1 MARPKTN
8 TVEYFPM
15 YAHTSRT
22 CEMLEAKYGI
32 VGYAFFYKLL
42 QLLATEDGHY
52 YDASDPMSLEFLEQK
67 LCGGKVSVTEI
78 IETLCKWNK
87 LDRELWQKKI
97 IWYQGFV
104 DTLIPVYKKRERE
117 IPNKEDVLVKLGL
130 INKNKLVSGTETY
143 ISGTETP
150 SNLELPQQLV
160 AESTQSKVKESKLE
174 GEKKEKRETP
184 SLQKIKNY
192 CLEKNYRSNPEKFY
206 YKHQETG
213 WIDKNGNSIIDWQA
227 RLDRF
232 ENEDFPKAEIK
243 TIASFNATKA
253 QDFGINQAQY
263 NSYIAPL
270 RIKINSNKSLAT
282 IACPSAFHIIQI
294 RNGEHGCPI
303 DENILKKVLKVNRV
317 AYEDYDK
324 NYDKNIDAMA

>member
-1 MARPKTN
+1 MARPKKDN
-8 TVEYFPM
+8 VEYFPM
-15 YAHTSRT
+15 FCIPSKTT
-22 CEMLEAKYGI
+22 QILENKYGND
-32 VGYAFFYKLL
+32 GYAFFYKLL
-42 QLLATEDGHY
+42 QILGNEYGHY
-52 YDASDPMSLEFLEQK
+52 YDCRNAIDFEFLAGKMGFSSRK
-67 LCGGKVSVTEI
+67 LQEMLDDLKDWGKI
-78 IETLCKWNK
+78 DKK
-87 LDRELWQKKI
+87 LWENKI

-104 DTLIPVYKKRERE
+104 DTLKNVYSARTTKV
-117 IPNKEDVLVKLGL
+117 PTKEDCIKKTGVFLDNIKENNSFLEENPDNL
-130 INKNKLVSGTETY
+130 SFSSINPPEN
-143 ISGTETP
+143 P
-150 SNLELPQQLV
+150 
-160 AESTQSKVKESKLE
+160 QSKVKYSKLE

-213 WIDKNGNSIIDWQA
+213 WIDKNGNPIIDWQA

-282 IACPSAFHIIQI
+282 IACPGAFHIIQI